1 MGLPMDL
8 QVRDTDAIEE
18 ERGSKSDMASIE
30 GESQSAWRFRLA
42 VLQHHRTVYRICYGI
57 LGDEHEAEDV
67 TQEAFLRYWQLS
79 GEVRGA
85 KAWLITV
92 ARNKC
97 LDRLRGSK
105 RIVDA
110 DPEIF
115 EQQTDERDPEWH
127 ASRDERLSRLN
138 RLVATLPEPQRSL
151 ILLFDVEG
159 LSGAEC
165 AEALGLN
172 VNQVKVYLHRARRQ
186 LRSALEERHD

>member
-1 MGLPMDL
+1 M
-8 QVRDTDAIEE
+8 
-18 ERGSKSDMASIE
+18 ERGVAAAGSTPDQDTKP
-30 GESQSAWRFRLA
+30 SAMRFRLA
-42 VLQHHRTVYRICYGI
+42 VARYHRTIYRVCFG
-57 LGDEHEAEDV
+57 LLKDAHEAEDV
-67 TQEAFLRYWQLS
+67 TQETFLKYWQLS

-97 LDRLRGSK
+97 LDRLRSA
-105 RIVDA
+105 RRFVDA

-115 EQQTDERDPEWH
+115 EQQIDDRDPEWH
-127 ASRDERLSRLN
+127 ANSDQTRGRLMRLVNRLS
-138 RLVATLPEPQRSL
+138 EPQRSL

-159 LSGAEC
+159 LTGQEC

-186 LRSALEERHD
+186 LRSALESQHD